1 MNSSGI
7 IHLGTRYLRRQRG
20 KVVLLVAA
28 LSLSIILPFGISIF
42 VKEAESHLRSRAR
55 VTPLMLGAQGSSLE
69 LVFNG
74 LYFSKPAIATF
85 PIQKSKE
92 VGDLANTIP
101 IYAKFSAD
109 GFRIVGTSIDYFRF
123 RNLKTDSGNFMA
135 KLGDCVLGAEVAAE
149 LGLGVGDSII
159 STPEAMF
166 DLAGVYPLKMRI
178 TGVLT
183 RSGNADDR
191 AVFCDVK
198 TAWII
203 EGLAHG
209 HDEVD
214 PKDKKSVLSVD
225 AEGNPVLNA
234 SVVQFNEITPDNV
247 GDFHFHGDAGEFPI
261 TAAIV
266 IPKDQKSGTILKGR
280 YQESATES
288 VQIADPAVVTDE
300 LFSTVFQIRNFVIA
314 ALVAVGIATF
324 GIAILVFLL
333 SNKLRVREFLNL
345 RNLGAD
351 LSTIRLL
358 VAFEALAVLVISVI
372 VTIALLALLGAIAPG
387 IVRSVL

>member
-1 MNSSGI
+1 MNSAGV

-28 LSLSIILPFGISIF
+28 LSLSIVLPFGISIF

-55 VTPLMLGAQGSSLE
+55 ITPLMLGAQGSALE
-69 LVFNG
+69 LIFNG
-74 LYFSKPAIATF
+74 LYFSKPEIATF
-85 PIQKSKE
+85 PIKKSQE
-92 VGDLANTIP
+92 VRDLASTIP
-101 IYAKFSAD
+101 VYARFSAD
-109 GFRIVGTSIDYFRF
+109 GYRIVGTSIDYFRF
-123 RNLKTDSGNFMA
+123 RGLKAESGNFMTR
-135 KLGDCVLGAEVAAE
+135 LGDCVLGAEVAE
-149 LGLGVGDSII
+149 SLGLGPGESII
-159 STPEAMF
+159 SSPEAMF

-178 TGVLT
+178 TGVLAP
-183 RSGNADDR
+183 SGNADDR

-209 HDEVD
+209 HEEVD
-214 PKDKKSVLSVD
+214 PNDKESVLSVD
-225 AEGNPVLNA
+225 ANGNPVLNA
-234 SVVQFNEITPDNV
+234 SVVQFNEITPENV
-247 GDFHFHGDAGEFPI
+247 EEFHFHGDSGDFPI

-280 YQESATES
+280 YQDSSTES
-288 VQIADPAVVTDE
+288 VQLADPAVVTDE

-314 ALVAVGIATF
+314 ALIAVGIATL
-324 GIAILVFLL
+324 GISILVFLL
-333 SNKLRVREFLNL
+333 SNKLRAREFSNL

-358 VAFEALAVLVISVI
+358 VAFEAIAVIAASVIVAVALLAVL
-372 VTIALLALLGAIAPG
+372 TGIAPG
-387 IVRSVL
+387 IVRAVL